1 MSAYTLVDD
10 RALDVRGVACIA
22 HSVHLAAEVVRLPAP
37 NDVPR
42 RHCPLCP
49 VERWHSLMLSLLR

>member
-1 MSAYTLVDD
+1 MSTYTLVDD
-10 RALDVRGVACIA
+10 RALDVRGVACIS
-22 HSVHLAAEVVRLPAP
+22 HSIHLAAEVVRLPVP

-49 VERWHSLMLSLLR
+49 VKRWHPLMLSLLR